1 MTSPTTLTQ
10 GDRVFH
16 REHPE
21 YGFGLVRYVE
31 DDILGGKRIQ
41 VDFENLAS
49 LQTALPA
56 DLIEAAD
63 FKRPNLSA
71 RESDR
76 DAVLRRLLCGAV
88 IGENNLTGAFLHT
101 STQPL
106 PHQAFALDK
115 ILGHKRFGHLL
126 ADDVGLGKTI
136 EAGLIISALR
146 GGNANYKVL
155 VVAPA
160 ALTLQWQDEMEEHFS
175 LHFSVMGRDFD
186 GKRTRSWRNQHLV
199 IASLD
204 ALKRPDY
211 DSVLQQV
218 GPFDLVVCDEGHR
231 LSARRELLS
240 QDLEKTQNYRLFERL
255 TQQRLIEVETD
266 NSGAPRSPRL
276 LLLSATPHQGDNLR
290 FNYLLNLIRPDLF
303 PLPPDRHEPSSFDPD
318 SLRETV
324 TRTPRTA
331 ARDWNGNPL
340 FMGHTTLTLD
350 VVWDDHEGAAAQ
362 KLTRYICESL
372 NADGDTSRQLVV
384 QLVMHTFHK
393 IAASSWA
400 ALENALSNRKTAL
413 VNGAEQAL
421 VEDEEDDIGVRQV
434 EVRDYAKQFFKH
446 ELELLE
452 EVLSA
457 VRHLTLDSKWQR
469 FSELLDQFDAHE
481 NGCHVLIF
489 TQYKATQN
497 YLRKRL
503 EDRCPESRIEIINGD
518 VALEA
523 RRDARRRFESSSQFM
538 ISTEA
543 GGEGVNLQKAS
554 HIMVNYD
561 LPWNPMRL
569 QQRIGR
575 LDRYGQKHLVQV
587 VNMRVPNSWD
597 ARISTRIMERLA
609 VIQATMDGVT
619 GGVEDFREMLLGTV
633 ADQIS
638 PTALFTEQI
647 RYGKDVDNRQID
659 KWLKDAAR
667 SVQRWQEMFSDDLG
681 LRAGEGVRQT
691 ELTHEDFR
699 AAYTAALQRHSLKLM
714 ETRTKESKYIHGVYH
729 YELPQAFRVP
739 MLRPSREY
747 YVVFDRDRYNET
759 RDTVLGVA
767 RGQEIKPTLAGFSEA
782 VTDWLFQTAFHAG
795 HGQSV
800 TTIRPVSPDAEAG
813 WLLAYALRWQT
824 TARRLLAPDSMC
836 FVFVPE
842 SGEARVLPP
851 RAVLSLIGD
860 VKEGAPERIPDE
872 IPDDEARTLAQRE
885 LKNLVVARGEDSR
898 SVAGL
903 FLHAAIWIFPI
914 HDSGVSKERC

>member
-1 MTSPTTLTQ
+1 MTSPTALTQ

-16 REHPE
+16 RDHPE

-41 VDFENLAS
+41 VDFENLVS

-56 DLIEAAD
+56 DLTEAAD
-63 FKRPNLSA
+63 FKRPDLSS

-76 DAVLRRLLCGAV
+76 DAVLRRFLCGVV

-136 EAGLIISALR
+136 EAGLIVSALR
-146 GGNANYKVL
+146 GGNTNYRVL
-155 VVAPA
+155 IVAPA
-160 ALTLQWQDEMEEHFS
+160 SLSLQWQDEMEEHFS

-211 DSVLQQV
+211 DTVLQQV
-218 GPFDLVVCDEGHR
+218 GPFDLVICDEGHR
-231 LSARRELLS
+231 LSAKRELLS
-240 QDLEKTQNYRLFERL
+240 QDLEKTQNYRLFERM
-255 TQQRLIEVETD
+255 TEQKLIDVVTD

-303 PLPPDRHEPSSFDPD
+303 PLPPDRHEPSSFDPHH
-318 SLRETV
+318 LKETV
-324 TRTPRTA
+324 TRTPRSA
-331 ARDWNGNPL
+331 ARDWNGDPL
-340 FMGHTTLTLD
+340 FKGHTTLTLD
-350 VVWDDHEGAAAQ
+350 VVWGEKEAAAAQ
-362 KLTRYICESL
+362 KLTKYIYESL
-372 NADGDTSRQLVV
+372 NAEGDSSRQLVV

-400 ALENALSNRKTAL
+400 ALESALANRKTAI
-413 VNGAEQAL
+413 VTGADEAI
-421 VEDEEDDIGVRQV
+421 VEEEEDDIGVRQV
-434 EVRDYAKQFFKH
+434 QIRDRAKQFFEH

-452 EVLSA
+452 EILAA
-457 VRHLTLDSKWQR
+457 VRGLTVDSKWQR
-469 FSELLDQFDAHE
+469 CSDLLDQFDAHE
-481 NGCHVLIF
+481 AGCHVLIF

-497 YLRKRL
+497 CLRERL
-503 EDRCPESRIEIINGD
+503 EQRCPGTQIEIINGD
-518 VALEA
+518 VPLEA
-523 RRDARRRFESSSQFM
+523 RRDARRRFESISRFM

-569 QQRIGR
+569 QQRVGR
-575 LDRYGQKHLVQV
+575 LDRYGQEHLVQV

-597 ARISTRIMERLA
+597 ARISTRIMERLE

-619 GGVEDFREMLLGTV
+619 GGVEDFCEMLLGTV
-633 ADQIS
+633 ADQIN

-647 RYGKDVDNRQID
+647 RHGKDVDNRQID
-659 KWLKDAAR
+659 KWLKDAAL
-667 SVQRWQEMFSDDLG
+667 SVERWQEMFSDDLG
-681 LRAGEGVRQT
+681 LRSGGGVRKT

-699 AAYTAALQRHSLKLM
+699 AAYTAALRRHSLKLM
-714 ETRTKESKYIHGVYH
+714 ETRTRESKYIHGVYH
-729 YELPQAFRVP
+729 YELPQAFRDP

-800 TTIRPVSPDAEAG
+800 TTIRAITPDAETG

-824 TARRLLAPDSMC
+824 TARRLLAPDSLC
-836 FVFVPE
+836 FVFAPE
-842 SGEARVLPP
+842 AGKARVLPP
-851 RAVLSLIGD
+851 RAVLSLITDG
-860 VKEGAPERIPDE
+860 KEGTPERIPDQ
-872 IPDDEARTLAQRE
+872 IPDDEARAIAQKE
-885 LKNLVVARGEDSR
+885 LKSLVMERGEDAR

-903 FLHAAIWIFPI
+903 FLHAAIWVA
-914 HDSGVSKERC
+914 SESME